1 MAISSLFKKPP
12 PASDAPAPLGPNESA
27 LASHVAKMSAINQQR
42 QSLCERAGQLAG
54 DIDAAAKCAAEIDAL
69 RIVIDAKAVA
79 AVVNT
84 TPVDL
89 SPDRER
95 LDLLLRKLALLTER
109 AGVAQRARDELQ
121 AKSESLLKE
130 YRAMQPA
137 LNALLVNALIEQMQ
151 SLAPALA
158 EAEGAYRKVHR
169 AVFTRAVAI
178 EQISTSH
185 KLGVVVDALR
195 FTQNIPQLP
204 RLAPFD
210 TLCPNRFEVNVD
222 YNTKLQTEAQ
232 ELIGTM
238 LRGC

>member
-151 SLAPALA
+151 
-158 EAEGAYRKVHR
+158 AEGAYRKVHR